1 MNYIIRLERGH
12 IMGKKRINKILFV
25 VLLVIFLG
33 AGAAF
38 WYINDYYHSDEDVK
52 NYLKGNEKVSVNEIS
67 QGLFIDGEGT
77 ENALIF
83 YPGAKVEYIAY
94 LPMLF
99 NMAEQGIDCFLIEMP
114 CNLAFLGKNTADSI
128 IRTYDYENW
137 YMSGHSLGGAMAAV
151 YASEHLD
158 ELEGLVLLAA
168 YPTKS
173 LDNDKFEVLS
183 IYGSE
188 DTVLNMNSFE
198 EGLKYMPVNYKEVCI
213 EGGNHAYFG
222 NYGEQEG
229 DSKALISR
237 EEQQEQTMR
246 AVLEIME

>member
-1 MNYIIRLERGH
+1 MR
-12 IMGKKRINKILFV
+12 KKWKKKIFLA
-25 VLLVIFLG
+25 VLLIIFLG

-38 WYINDYYHSDEDVK
+38 GYINDYYHSDEDIQE
-52 NYLKGNEKVSVNEIS
+52 YLKGNEKVSVNQIR
-67 QGLFIDGEGT
+67 QGLFIDGEGNK
-77 ENALIF
+77 NALIF
-83 YPGAKVEYIAY
+83 YPGAKVEYTAY
-94 LPMLF
+94 LPILF

-114 CNLAFLGKNTADSI
+114 CNLAFLGQNTADSI
-128 IRTYDYENW
+128 IKTYDYEKW

-173 LDNDKFEVLS
+173 LDNEKFEVLS